1 MEAGEALSCL
11 LVDINVSVAQE
22 PGEDLPVIVADGDGQ
37 GGGVI
42 CNTVDVYSGKADQ
55 VREGLDIALGAR
67 FEKSLI
73 DVHCH

>member
-1 MEAGEALSCL
+1 MPEP
-11 LVDINVSVAQE
+11 DIMSLT
-22 PGEDLPVIVADGDGQ
+22 GSWF
-37 GGGVI
+37 
-42 CNTVDVYSGKADQ
+42 CNTVDVYSREADQ